1 MDGPWADYQDQGSQ
15 PEAPAPS
22 GDGPWSAYQ
31 SPTAKDGPWADYQT
45 KGAPSAA
52 TNKNGAPAQAEDL
65 PPEEPGFL
73 SNMGQAAKSGF
84 MQDIRNLAGLPATL
98 QGKAQQQPDEAP
110 QPYQQPLTLSDIAHP
125 SQALP
130 KITYQLASSG
140 STLGAGIAGGIAGEA
155 IAPEG
160 GGLVGGA
167 VAAGAATAL
176 GQLTPIFAREMQKP
190 NADPNKAW
198 DATLAQAGQAG
209 LFSAAGWAAFG
220 AKFFEGPVK
229 SLLFQAFGVQP
240 GIGMTER
247 GVENWEQ
254 GKPLTEGMEGTYL
267 GSAVSTAIPL
277 AGYAAIRGMGAKAAP
292 VASPELRQGVA
303 DMLDETAPTANTPRT
318 PEQAAA
324 AESEEAA
331 APPPAPPGEV
341 PPNAPPAEKELADLV
356 TPKPPSPMGEAAP
369 VTEVGLGAPPPASV
383 PASAESKSPYTMLDP
398 DQLVLRPDLFQF
410 KASDERGGTG
420 ALTGAKWD
428 QTLTNPITAWQANDG
443 TISPVN
449 GHQRTILAQDS
460 KAAGQPDVQVPARIF
475 READGYTPDFMR
487 VLGAYQNIAEGSGTA
502 LDFAKVLRGKSAV
515 PDDLSLPDIAPHN
528 ALAIQ
533 ARGLA
538 ALSPDAFGM
547 VEAGV
552 VPDAYASFVG
562 AMIADPAEQIAT
574 MDLLS
579 KEHPDNAEQARIM
592 VQDARNSGFLR
603 GAQTTLFGDEDVATS
618 LFPQRARVLDNAMKT
633 LRRAGAVFRG
643 ALNGEDTL
651 TAAGNVLTREGNLA
665 GKSENDRLLTQLT
678 VDGTKRGP
686 VSDALTA
693 AAADLAAG
701 KSVSG
706 VTSRFLASVRALEQ
720 RGPDEG
726 VQHGTEIRG
735 NGPAGEAGE
744 VGQLPPIRPLSH
756 SYTPEDLAA
765 MKARFAAIPM
775 REPPPIEEP
784 PDFGERNSLLSR
796 RAPLPPSTGPSLF
809 GEPEREAIP
818 KPEPEPTI
826 RTDPRQMGLLGTEP
840 TALQAQAARDAA
852 GPRSGQEPANEGLFA
867 EKETEQPGLLAR
879 REGDAAPR
887 EIDPEAKARLQ
898 DAAQRIMRAIGLPDK
913 VGLNLVDRIQ
923 DGTADGRYTHGL
935 IDLALDTPHGL
946 LPAKLFHESIH
957 ALMDPALGLLGN
969 GERRALEIGAD
980 RWLKQGTN
988 RADLESRGYGQNE
1001 LREEAIARMGE
1012 DALARGVNA
1021 PAPYYKMLN
1030 FLKGVG
1036 QWLRGEGFKTAD
1048 DVFDSV
1054 MRGDKRAIAPS
1065 AAPET
1070 PPPPHGYLSPLDDLP
1085 KFSRRAQGQ
1094 GEMPLGAPVKDD
1106 ADFASRLERIPRIGA
1121 SLGAAVNHLLDF
1133 GEQVKL
1139 MTVPMATGADAAKAM
1154 AKDYMN
1160 AKTLA
1165 RHDGTQAIDWATKN
1179 FTPAELK
1186 EMWERADA
1194 ESVAL
1199 QSGKS
1204 PDGVGLDQLP
1214 PRQRAAVNA
1223 TQRTA
1228 VAAFEQARAAGVH
1241 DIEALPSYVPR
1252 MVVGIGE
1259 PEGARV
1265 VRDIRTLMMATM
1277 RLQEATQGRILI
1289 NRIREAGQRSGD
1301 QTVQVGG
1308 VGGGRPL
1315 NPFGADLKTSTSQL
1329 LHRKYL
1335 TTEETEAAARKI
1347 PGGDGFDWFTIKE
1360 NPAFW
1365 ESHVVGTDAKGK
1377 PIFQKSPIYVRGD
1390 FEGPLRAVMGGK
1402 SGAIY
1407 NGLMDLKGRMMTSI
1421 MYGVAHLGV
1430 IAGRAFPAM
1439 PNLVAGMRE
1448 GYAAKSDPGT
1458 MRRLILGGLRP
1469 IGRNFGA
1476 QDIESFEQSP
1486 ILTPGRSWT
1495 SQVLS
1500 FVPGLFDERAGTAVK
1515 AAIDR
1520 AGDFAHNTLLWNRV
1534 ADIQVGLALRYEREL
1549 IAKGV
1554 DPQSATRVATNF
1566 GNVFAGSLP
1575 REAMSDGARKV
1586 ANTLL
1591 FSRSYRFG
1599 TMAALKDAI
1608 VGMPKD
1614 VQAQI
1619 MRDRGVQAMMGV
1631 NNVARRAAM
1640 GILLTDLAMYYV
1652 GKATLQSAANVMLQ
1666 GNSLDDEGKGYL
1678 RRFMEE
1684 GERLMAHPLENM
1696 NPFSMVESLLPTHE
1710 NEPGKGNRIL
1720 VGYNKDGTGVYVRP
1734 VVGKTMEDTSDY
1746 FTQLRQTMLGIESPF
1761 IRAPV
1766 TLLTNEMS
1774 PGRQIYDPYAPMP
1787 VALGQAVSN
1796 LAQVAA
1802 SSVVPKTALSAIY
1815 KIFTGQGGAFEAAQ
1829 IVGGG
1834 LGFSVS
1840 HGFPGGPAEG
1850 ERFAAKKSED
1860 YQVRA
1865 ALPGIRQQIKDGK
1878 MDDAIAAMDVLKIP
1892 PGERRAIIKNAQNPH
1907 AGGRQVQAFMRQAT
1921 PEQVQRYQ
1929 RDRAAVP

>member
-1 MDGPWADYQDQGSQ
+1 MPLDFSDLVPPVPSK
-15 PEAPAPS
+15 PASFDDLVPQKSAGGMSFDDLIPQERSPS
-22 GDGPWSAYQ
+22 RAVN
-31 SPTAKDGPWADYQT
+31 T
-45 KGAPSAA
+45 KEPQ
-52 TNKNGAPAQAEDL
+52 AQAEDL

-155 IAPEG
+155 VAPEG

-167 VAAGAATAL
+167 AAAGAATAL

-229 SLLFQAFGVQP
+229 NLLFQAFGVQP

-277 AGYAAIRGMGAKAAP
+277 AGHAAIRGMGAKAAP

-303 DMLDETAPTANTPRT
+303 DMLDETAPAADTPRT

-324 AESEEAA
+324 AEAA
-331 APPPAPPGEV
+331 GAPT

-356 TPKPPSPMGEAAP
+356 TPKPPAPMGEAAP
-369 VTEVGLGAPPPASV
+369 AAEAGLGAPLPAPTASDAA
-383 PASAESKSPYTMLDP
+383 PARPAPSAESKSPYTMLDP

-460 KAAGQPDVQVPARIF
+460 KAAGQPDVQVPARVF
-475 READGYTPDFMR
+475 SEADGYTPDFMR

-547 VEAGV
+547 VEAGA

-574 MDLLS
+574 MDLLA
-579 KEHPDNAEQARIM
+579 KRPPANAEQARIM

-633 LRRAGAVFRG
+633 LRRAGAVFQ
-643 ALNGEDTL
+643 
-651 TAAGNVLTREGNLA
+651 GNLA

-693 AAADLAAG
+693 AATDLAAG

-735 NGPAGEAGE
+735 NGPAGEAGAP
-744 VGQLPPIRPLSH
+744 V
-756 SYTPEDLAA
+756 EDA
-765 MKARFAAIPM
+765 
-775 REPPPIEEP
+775 
-784 PDFGERNSLLSR
+784 LLSR
-796 RAPLPPSTGPSLF
+796 RAPLPPLTGPSLF
-809 GEPEREAIP
+809 GEPERETVP
-818 KPEPEPTI
+818 KREPEPTF

-840 TALQAQAARDAA
+840 TARQAQAARDAA

-867 EKETEQPGLLAR
+867 EKGAKQSGLLAR

-898 DAAQRIMRAIGLPDK
+898 DAAQRAMRAIGLPDK

-946 LPAKLFHESIH
+946 LPAKLFHESVH

-1001 LREEAIARMGE
+1001 FREEAIARMGE
-1012 DALARGVNA
+1012 EALARGVNA

-1030 FLKGVG
+1030 FLKGIG
-1036 QWLRGEGFKTAD
+1036 QWLRGEGLKTAD

-1054 MRGDKRAIAPS
+1054 MRGERRTGEVGAEAAPS
-1065 AAPET
+1065 YSRRDPELALSTEPDILRDKKGLSRAMGEVQAAFAPSSIRGAGTQEAMLRFHGATLAQSYGRAATALESVRNAIDKLPTAEQDAFTNRYETGQKQPTPELQKISDT
-1070 PPPPHGYLSPLDDLP
+1070 LHQVIGQWTAKVQSLGRGYL
-1085 KFSRRAQGQ
+1085 ANAIQ
-1094 GEMPLGAPVKDD
+1094 
-1106 ADFASRLERIPRIGA
+1106 
-1121 SLGAAVNHLLDF
+1121 
-1133 GEQVKL
+1133 
-1139 MTVPMATGADAAKAM
+1139 
-1154 AKDYMN
+1154 DYMGHIYSN
-1160 AKTLA
+1160 YPEWS
-1165 RHDGTQAIDWATKN
+1165 RGIEAT
-1179 FTPAELK
+1179 
-1186 EMWERADA
+1186 
-1194 ESVAL
+1194 
-1199 QSGKS
+1199 
-1204 PDGVGLDQLP
+1204 
-1214 PRQRAAVNA
+1214 
-1223 TQRTA
+1223 RTA
-1228 VAAFEQARAAGVH
+1228 EEAAQAARAAGQSKAPLQGSGAFLKQRTFPTLQDAMAAGLEPVTH
-1241 DIEALPSYVPR
+1241 NPIDMQLLKLREMQKFYHGTTLADKMKDGGLARWVSA
-1252 MVVGIGE
+1252 GGE
-1259 PEGARV
+1259 
-1265 VRDIRTLMMATM
+1265 RDA
-1277 RLQEATQGRILI
+1277 A
-1289 NRIREAGQRSGD
+1289 EAGLVKLDDRVFQPRITGD
-1301 QTVQVGG
+1301 
-1308 VGGGRPL
+1308 
-1315 NPFGADLKTSTSQL
+1315 A
-1329 LHRKYL
+1329 
-1335 TTEETEAAARKI
+1335 
-1347 PGGDGFDWFTIKE
+1347 
-1360 NPAFW
+1360 NPAGFGRLEAGNW
-1365 ESHVVGTDAKGK
+1365 YAPEPVAR
-1377 PIFQKSPIYVRGD
+1377 IFNNYMSRGLAGNSIIYD
-1390 FEGPLRAVMGGK
+1390 TLRASNNALNSLQLGL
-1402 SGAIY
+1402 SGFHATFIM
-1407 NGLMDLKGRMMTSI
+1407 MD
-1421 MYGVAHLGV
+1421 
-1430 IAGRAFPAM
+1430 
-1439 PNLVAGMRE
+1439 
-1448 GYAAKSDPGT
+1448 
-1458 MRRLILGGLRP
+1458 
-1469 IGRNFGA
+1469 
-1476 QDIESFEQSP
+1476 
-1486 ILTPGRSWT
+1486 
-1495 SQVLS
+1495 
-1500 FVPGLFDERAGTAVK
+1500 
-1515 AAIDR
+1515 AAIS
-1520 AGDFAHNTLLWNRV
+1520 
-1534 ADIQVGLALRYEREL
+1534 
-1549 IAKGV
+1549 K
-1554 DPQSATRVATNF
+1554 
-1566 GNVFAGSLP
+1566 
-1575 REAMSDGARKV
+1575 
-1586 ANTLL
+1586 
-1591 FSRSYRFG
+1591 
-1599 TMAALKDAI
+1599 
-1608 VGMPKD
+1608 
-1614 VQAQI
+1614 
-1619 MRDRGVQAMMGV
+1619 
-1631 NNVARRAAM
+1631 
-1640 GILLTDLAMYYV
+1640 
-1652 GKATLQSAANVMLQ
+1652 
-1666 GNSLDDEGKGYL
+1666 
-1678 RRFMEE
+1678 
-1684 GERLMAHPLENM
+1684 
-1696 NPFSMVESLLPTHE
+1696 
-1710 NEPGKGNRIL
+1710 
-1720 VGYNKDGTGVYVRP
+1720 
-1734 VVGKTMEDTSDY
+1734 
-1746 FTQLRQTMLGIESPF
+1746 
-1761 IRAPV
+1761 
-1766 TLLTNEMS
+1766 
-1774 PGRQIYDPYAPMP
+1774 
-1787 VALGQAVSN
+1787 VALG
-1796 LAQVAA
+1796 L
-1802 SSVVPKTALSAIY
+1802 
-1815 KIFTGQGGAFEAAQ
+1815 
-1829 IVGGG
+1829 
-1834 LGFSVS
+1834 
-1840 HGFPGGPAEG
+1840 
-1850 ERFAAKKSED
+1850 
-1860 YQVRA
+1860 
-1865 ALPGIRQQIKDGK
+1865 QQIG
-1878 MDDAIAAMDVLKIP
+1878 AGRVGRGLANVLWGVT
-1892 PGERRAIIKNAQNPH
+1892 PGANLTAGLRAITRGAKLRNAWLDP
-1907 AGGRQVQAFMRQAT
+1907 AQAT
-1921 PEQVQRYQ
+1921 PELSRLVDDLNLGGGRINMDQFYRTTASGAFFKHLGDLKHPESVLYDAARMFRDAKGPLETAVMTPLRIAGRLIDTINEPLMGQTVPRAKLGVFSDLAQNWHDTHPNATPEQRS
-1929 RDRAAVP
+1929 AAMIKFWDSVDNRMGQLVYDNLMWKKTQKDIAFIASRSVGWNLGTLREIGGSFVDSAAAMKAIASGKAPEFTTRMAYTMALPVVTATMGAMLTYLATGKGPQSL